1 MDIRFLLNGEPVAL
15 TNVDATK
22 TLLDWLRVDNQLTG
36 TKEGCN
42 EGDCGACTVILID
55 KEKSIRP
62 LNSCIL
68 FLPQIDGKAVRTVE
82 GIRNHKVQDKMVEF
96 HGSQCGFCT
105 PGFITSMVAAN
116 INGDRD
122 HNTTLA
128 GNLCRCTGYEPIVK
142 AARASENEK
151 KPAWVEEDFKKL
163 SHLPKSGSKE
173 LPKSKQELAEIL
185 NKEPNTQL
193 IAGATDIGLWVNK
206 DFQKFQNVAF
216 LNQVSDLSNIE
227 EHLKAWHIGAGITIE
242 KLRGWASIEAP
253 SFAKLL
259 KRYGS
264 TQVRYAATLGGNIA
278 NGSPI
283 GDSAPALIA
292 METELVLRSSKG
304 KRKIKLE
311 NFFLDYKKQDINKGE
326 FLEYFIIPKKNISTK
341 CYKIS
346 KRFDQ
351 DISSV
356 CGCFN
361 IVLDDGLIK
370 KCVIAFGGMAGI
382 PKRAINVESKLLD
395 HLWEKEVLQSCR
407 KTWGKDFSPLSDLR
421 SSSDYRQTTAHNLLL
436 RYYYETLGINT
447 NVQDVEP

>member
-22 TLLDWLRVDNQLTG
+22 TLLDWLRIDNQLTG

-55 KEKSIRP
+55 KEESIKP

-68 FLPQIDGKAVRTVE
+68 FLPQIDGKAVRTIE
-82 GIRNHKVQDKMVEF
+82 GIKNHKVQDKMVEF

-116 INGDRD
+116 INGDKD

-142 AARASENEK
+142 AAKAAENER
-151 KPAWVEEDFKKL
+151 KPAWVDEDLEKL
-163 SHLPKSGSKE
+163 SHLPKSGSIE
-173 LPKSKQELAEIL
+173 LPKSKQALAEIL
-185 NKEPNTQL
+185 HNEPNTRL

-206 DFQKFQNVAF
+206 DFQKFQNIAF
-216 LNQVSDLSNIE
+216 LNQVSDFANIE
-227 EHLKAWHIGAGITIE
+227 EQSDAWHVGAGITIE
-242 KLRGWASIEAP
+242 KLRVWACAEAP

-259 KRYGS
+259 TRYGS
-264 TQVRYAATLGGNIA
+264 TQVRNAATLGGNIA

-292 METELVLRSSKG
+292 METELVIRSSNG
-304 KRKIKLE
+304 QRKIKLE
-311 NFFLDYKKQDINKGE
+311 DFFLEYKKQDLKKGE
-326 FLEYFIIPKKNISTK
+326 FLEYFIIPKMNVSTK

-351 DISSV
+351 DISAV

-382 PKRAINVESKLLD
+382 PKRAINVENKLLNST
-395 HLWEKEVLQSCR
+395 WEKEVLQKCNE
-407 KTWGKDFSPLSDLR
+407 TWTEDFSPLSDLR

-436 RYYYETLGINT
+436 RFYYETLGTNT
-447 NVQDVEP
+447 NVQQVEP

>member
-1 MDIRFLLNGEPVAL
+1 MDIRFLLNGEPVTL
-15 TNVDATK
+15 TQVDATK
-22 TLLDWLRVDNQLTG
+22 TLLDWLRIDNQLTG

-55 KEKSIRP
+55 KRKTISS

-68 FLPQIDGKAVRTVE
+68 FLPQLDGKAIRTVE
-82 GIRNHKVQDKMVEF
+82 GIKNHKIQHKMVEF

-116 INGDRD
+116 ITKDID
-122 HNTTLA
+122 HETNLA
-128 GNLCRCTGYEPIVK
+128 GNLCRCTGYEPIIK
-142 AARASENEK
+142 AAKASEDEEQ
-151 KPAWVEEDFKKL
+151 PTWVDEDVKKL
-163 SHLPKSGSKE
+163 ADLPTSSAKE
-173 LPKSKQELAEIL
+173 LPKSKHDLAEIL
-185 NKEPNTQL
+185 NKHPSTQL

-206 DFQKFQNVAF
+206 DFQKFENIAF
-216 LNQVSDLSNIE
+216 LNQVSDFANIE
-227 EHLKAWHIGAGITIE
+227 ELKDAWQIGAGITIE
-242 KLRGWASIEAP
+242 NLRRWAVLKAP

-264 TQVRYAATLGGNIA
+264 TQVRNAATLGGNIA

-292 METELVLRSSKG
+292 MNTELVIRSAKG
-304 KRKIKLE
+304 QRKIKLE
-311 NFFLDYKKQDINKGE
+311 KFFLDYKKQDLNKGE
-326 FLEYFIIPKKNISTK
+326 FLEFLIIPKINLTVK

-361 IVLDDGLIK
+361 IILDDGLIK
-370 KCVIAFGGMAGI
+370 KCIIAFGGMAGI
-382 PKRAINVESKLLD
+382 PKRAKHVESCLLN
-395 HLWEKEVLQSCR
+395 HRWEERVLRSCSD
-407 KTWGKDFSPLSDLR
+407 TWQKDFTPLSDLR
-421 SSSDYRQTTAHNLLL
+421 SSAEYRQTTAHNLLL
-436 RYYYETLGINT
+436 RCYFETLGANT
-447 NVQDVEP
+447 NVQQVGP